1 MNIKKLLG
9 YALGPIG
16 GAAVSLISIPLI
28 SWYFPPDD
36 IGRIMLLQ
44 TVCTMALIVCGFGL
58 DQAYV
63 REYHAVN
70 DKNQLFKTI
79 FLLPFVLVL
88 FFGLLLAGIFP
99 SWSALMILE
108 LEDASLGILC
118 IVFLAGAIL
127 TRFFSLILRMEERS
141 FAFSF
146 SQLTSKLLILALI
159 GLYILIGAKA
169 DTFNLVA
176 AYVIAQLLTLVI
188 LLLQTRHAT
197 IQAWR
202 SRVDMKLLRENL
214 HYGMPLVF
222 GGFAYWGLTA
232 VDRLLLKQYGSLSE
246 LGVYSMAV
254 SFGAVALI
262 FQSVFSTIWAPL
274 VFKWVKENSNLDKIG
289 SIAHTMSDFIAALI
303 CVVGIFSPLVTWIL
317 PENYAPVQFILLSSM
332 IFPLLYTLTEVTG
345 IGINVAKK
353 TWLITLVSLIAFG
366 INFALLHSLV
376 PAMGAKGA
384 AMSTAISFWLFFAMK
399 TEISSFLWQKLPR
412 FKIYTTTF
420 TCLLVS
426 LAYTCWGNTENYWL
440 FTLIWLVALASIVL
454 KRKAELQQAIAKI
467 RGRLKTA

>member
-127 TRFFSLILRMEERS
+127 TRFF
-141 FAFSF
+141 
-146 SQLTSKLLILALI
+146 
-159 GLYILIGAKA
+159 
-169 DTFNLVA
+169 
-176 AYVIAQLLTLVI
+176 
-188 LLLQTRHAT
+188 
-197 IQAWR
+197 
-202 SRVDMKLLRENL
+202 
-214 HYGMPLVF
+214 P
-222 GGFAYWGLTA
+222 
-232 VDRLLLKQYGSLSE
+232 
-246 LGVYSMAV
+246 
-254 SFGAVALI
+254 
-262 FQSVFSTIWAPL
+262 
-274 VFKWVKENSNLDKIG
+274 
-289 SIAHTMSDFIAALI
+289 
-303 CVVGIFSPLVTWIL
+303 
-317 PENYAPVQFILLSSM
+317 SSS
-332 IFPLLYTLTEVTG
+332 G
-345 IGINVAKK
+345 WK
-353 TWLITLVSLIAFG
+353 S
-366 INFALLHSLV
+366 ALLPFPS
-376 PAMGAKGA
+376 
-384 AMSTAISFWLFFAMK
+384 
-399 TEISSFLWQKLPR
+399 
-412 FKIYTTTF
+412 
-420 TCLLVS
+420 
-426 LAYTCWGNTENYWL
+426 
-440 FTLIWLVALASIVL
+440 AS
-454 KRKAELQQAIAKI
+454 
-467 RGRLKTA
+467 